1 MPLRHAASG
10 QHDPAVQPGTVNWMG
25 EILAVSDAGAP
36 ISSGHRARRARGL
49 GRFRYALHAL
59 VLIGLIAAA
68 VKYLDGDG
76 LWAALRQFDWRFAPA
91 ILGVTGVYLW
101 LKGSRFVGQL
111 RPFTDAEDAD
121 VMQAYVAGQAC
132 TLLPGGVTARAGLL
146 RQIGTPVEDS
156 AASIALASASDQA
169 ALILCAI
176 VSALWVESVRKPVAI
191 ILTCLV
197 VISLLLGVE
206 ATRTWLLARVERLM
220 GKIRLLEK
228 WRGFLESLRAM
239 CTPQLLRNAVANA
252 LGAAALMVLALALSA
267 KAVGVALPLPTLIL
281 AFALP
286 SLLGRISAMP
296 AGVGVTE
303 AGMIGILDA
312 APGVTAVTAAAAT
325 MIFRIG
331 TTLFAAM
338 LGGSVYF
345 LGWRRTVKA
354 RNGAERSGVVSK
366 AK

>member
-1 MPLRHAASG
+1 
-10 QHDPAVQPGTVNWMG
+10 
-25 EILAVSDAGAP
+25 
-36 ISSGHRARRARGL
+36 
-49 GRFRYALHAL
+49 
-59 VLIGLIAAA
+59 
-68 VKYLDGDG
+68 
-76 LWAALRQFDWRFAPA
+76 
-91 ILGVTGVYLW
+91 
-101 LKGSRFVGQL
+101 
-111 RPFTDAEDAD
+111 
-121 VMQAYVAGQAC
+121 
-132 TLLPGGVTARAGLL
+132 
-146 RQIGTPVEDS
+146 
-156 AASIALASASDQA
+156 
-169 ALILCAI
+169 
-176 VSALWVESVRKPVAI
+176 
-191 ILTCLV
+191 
-197 VISLLLGVE
+197 
-206 ATRTWLLARVERLM
+206 
-220 GKIRLLEK
+220 
-228 WRGFLESLRAM
+228 
-239 CTPQLLRNAVANA
+239 LLRNAVANA

-354 RNGAERSGVVSK
+354 RNGAGRSGVVSK